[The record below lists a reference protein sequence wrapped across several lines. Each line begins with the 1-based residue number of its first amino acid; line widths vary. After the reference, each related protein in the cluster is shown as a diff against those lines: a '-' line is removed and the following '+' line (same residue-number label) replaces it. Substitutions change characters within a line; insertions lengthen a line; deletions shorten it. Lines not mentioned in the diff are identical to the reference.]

1 MKLLLAS
8 GILKVPTNDQIQ
20 ADEKSM
26 AALLAAAERYL
37 LGGGKT
43 DLEEWGT
50 LLPCEQGALVT
61 AQKKIDAERCAM
73 TGLAGMSMEGALAV
87 FSGADGGD
95 ARREMILQEA
105 LGKLVNRMKGLNF
118 AVENK

>member
-37 LGGGKT
+37 RAGGT
-43 DLEEWGT
+43 ITVEEWADF
-50 LLPCEQGALVT
+50 LPCEQGALVE

-73 TGLAGMSMEGALAV
+73 TGLASMSMEGALAV

-105 LGKLVNRMKGLNF
+105 LGKLVNRMSGLNF
-118 AVENK
+118 GVENK